1 MIGGAELPELK
12 RRSRSLVQ
20 HAVRPAF
27 PAPYS
32 TDVLLVDAEEHRKL
46 CDPLVEKRPTMH
58 EDEGAAA
65 SLRDQVGA
73 EDRLADPGRRDE
85 DPDVFLKEDLRGLL
99 LDRRERALESNLQ
112 GLAPV
117 TLIADDERDAVL
129 REKSRE
135 IALASS
141 RQRDVLRELFGAGDH
156 PWGGGCRESHH
167 LLLVE
172 LRVLKG
178 GETLDP
184 VQARSFSSSVI
195 RARTSSFGVAIGPFK
210 RGSPRPVSPESVLTS
225 RPIFDVNPG
234 DRANSRRTGT

>member
-1 MIGGAELPELK
+1 MIGSAEPPELK
-12 RRSRSLVQ
+12 RRSRYLVQ
-20 HAVRPAF
+20 RAVRPAF
-27 PAPYS
+27 SPPDS

-46 CDPLVEKRPTMH
+46 CDPLVEVRPPVH

-65 SLRDQVGA
+65 PLGDEVRSQDG
-73 EDRLADPGRRDE
+73 LADSGRRDE
-85 DPDVFLKEDLRGLL
+85 DADVFLEENLRCLL
-99 LDRRERALESNLQ
+99 LDRRERALESNVQ

-117 TLIADDERDAVL
+117 TLIADDERDAVF

-234 DRANSRRTGT
+234 DRANSRQTGT